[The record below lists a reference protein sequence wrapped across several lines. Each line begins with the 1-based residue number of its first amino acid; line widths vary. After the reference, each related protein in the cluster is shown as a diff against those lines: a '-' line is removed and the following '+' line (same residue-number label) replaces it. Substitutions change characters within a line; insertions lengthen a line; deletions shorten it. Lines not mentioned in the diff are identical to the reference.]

1 MWALTSYINA
11 DPEARAWLNGKPDPW
26 GMVVNPNY
34 RGISKNLPLTSWPLL
49 DTYVPKGEE
58 VSDPCLKESP
68 VPWLP
73 LVAAPVESMSQITI
87 DLQFDLSDSQVG
99 CNNSFQFPSF
109 QAVGQEVPGETF
121 ILGIT
126 SLADAEQYGL
136 PTAAL
141 ETQGGSTSDATF
153 TNAAGRSFAA
163 PSAASLSAAV
173 AMMQPDN
180 KTGSWTVPYSKM
192 RNAGAGKSAY
202 PGTMLISTDVPTHG
216 LTPALAKDY
225 GKFLDFVATT
235 GQRTGFGTGQ
245 LPPGYLPMTA
255 ANGAANMVAYT
266 KAAAVDVAAQNS
278 RVPSPSGPRP
288 HVTPS
293 RSSSPA
299 PSSSSPSSSSQP
311 SSGSSSSAS
320 GQSASSSPGASTV
333 TTSPGPTT
341 TQHVA
346 ITADVRS
353 AISGAILP
361 LVLLIALIGATIAYG
376 VWQLTRP
383 TGPK

>member
-1 MWALTSYINA
+1 
-11 DPEARAWLNGKPDPW
+11 
-26 GMVVNPNY
+26 
-34 RGISKNLPLTSWPLL
+34 
-49 DTYVPKGEE
+49 
-58 VSDPCLKESP
+58 
-68 VPWLP
+68 
-73 LVAAPVESMSQITI
+73 
-87 DLQFDLSDSQVG
+87 
-99 CNNSFQFPSF
+99 
-109 QAVGQEVPGETF
+109 
-121 ILGIT
+121 
-126 SLADAEQYGL
+126 
-136 PTAAL
+136 
-141 ETQGGSTSDATF
+141 
-153 TNAAGRSFAA
+153 
-163 PSAASLSAAV
+163 
-173 AMMQPDN
+173 MMQPDN

-192 RNAGAGKSAY
+192 RTAGSGKSAY

-235 GQRTGFGTGQ
+235 GQHTGFGAGQ

-255 ANGAANMVAYT
+255 ADGAGKMVAYT

-278 RVPSPSGPRP
+278 KVPSLNGPRP

-333 TTSPGPTT
+333 TTSPGPKT

-383 TGPK
+383 TEPK